1 MNPAAAFAGKTALYG
16 VGGWAIE
23 NMIFGP
29 RFSAWFNRA
38 PIPFLPVYAAGGA
51 ALMLTRPHLKR
62 VPWILRVPIYSVM
75 LSGIEYAGCLIDR
88 KIFGACSWDYSNQD
102 CAKTYQ
108 GCIDLQH
115 AAVWGVLGLLAE
127 GLSWVA
133 SAHRRRPRT
142 SGSVGHALHHRAQGR
157 RRARIQKAEA
167 EADAGRG

>member
-1 MNPAAAFAGKTALYG
+1 MRPAVAFAGKTALYG

-23 NMIFGP
+23 NMFYGP
-29 RFSAWFNRA
+29 RFSAWFSRA

-62 VPWILRVPIYSVM
+62 VPWLLRVPIYAAM

-102 CAKTYQ
+102 CARTYQ

-115 AAVWGVLGLLAE
+115 TLIWGALGLLAE
-127 GLSWVA
+127 GLSWLGQQ
-133 SAHRRRPRT
+133 HRRSRARST
-142 SGSVGHALHHRAQGR
+142 SGNQLVNTLLNGPTDAHA
-157 RRARIQKAEA
+157 
-167 EADAGRG
+167 